1 MEEIMHDTFRPT
13 RRAAFLLAMG
23 AVVIAGALAPAQAAG
38 SMSIFKIVTPKDDMF
53 VGLTAEELEK
63 LGTGPTVDL
72 LAKKIAADGQMS
84 LWHYAVKRGAD
95 GQMVYGAIGRV
106 SVFAAGVVRI
116 EPYKPVY
123 DVMAPTQ

>member
-1 MEEIMHDTFRPT
+1 
-13 RRAAFLLAMG
+13 
-23 AVVIAGALAPAQAAG
+23 
-38 SMSIFKIVTPKDDMF
+38 
-53 VGLTAEELEK
+53 
-63 LGTGPTVDL
+63 
-72 LAKKIAADGQMS
+72 
-84 LWHYAVKRGAD
+84 VKRGAD